1 LLTKSIQFGRQI
13 GPNRESLKMPIISY
27 ANPKGGT
34 GKSTSALILAL
45 ELANRGGD
53 VALIDCDPNQVTAGW
68 AEIRKQQGMSI
79 PFNAMSNPGEENI
92 IDVLDEL
99 ASKYP
104 FVIVDLEGTASLMM
118 SRTMSRSDLTIIPMQ
133 ASPVDAKQ
141 AARAVSLIRAE
152 EKMLRRNIPMRIL
165 MTRNNPAIKTR
176 DERAIMEQL
185 ESANVPILE
194 TPLHERAA
202 YRAIFTYNKTLR
214 ELSKK
219 ESAGLPNA
227 ILNAEAYAYHVI
239 SALKT
244 ELNPNASGSE
254 PEAEISQNTAAA

>member
-1 LLTKSIQFGRQI
+1 
-13 GPNRESLKMPIISY
+13 MPVISF

-45 ELANRGGD
+45 EMAHRGGK

-68 AEIRKQQGMSI
+68 ARAREQEGREL
-79 PFNAMSNPGEENI
+79 PFEAIANPGEDKI

-99 ASKYP
+99 SAVYP

-141 AARAVSLIRAE
+141 AARAVGLVRAE
-152 EKMLRRNIPMRIL
+152 EKMLRRSIPMRIL

-176 DERAIMEQL
+176 DEKAIMEQL
-185 ESANVPILE
+185 KAAHVPVLE
-194 TPLHERAA
+194 VPLHERAA
-202 YRAIFTYNKTLR
+202 YRAVFTYNKTLR
-214 ELSKK
+214 ELTAK
-219 ESAGLPNA
+219 ESAGLPKA
-227 ILNAEAYAYHVI
+227 RENAEGYAFYVVN
-239 SALKT
+239 ALK
-244 ELNPNASGSE
+244 E
-254 PEAEISQNTAAA
+254 EINTAHGLQTETASTLKASAAA

>member
-1 LLTKSIQFGRQI
+1 
-13 GPNRESLKMPIISY
+13 MPVISF

-45 ELANRGGD
+45 EMAHRGGK
-53 VALIDCDPNQVTAGW
+53 VALVDCDPNQVTAGW
-68 AEIRKQQGMSI
+68 AQAREQEGRNV
-79 PFNAMSNPGEENI
+79 PFEAIANPGEENV

-99 ASKYP
+99 ASQYP

-152 EKMLRRNIPMRIL
+152 EKMLRREIPMRIL

-176 DERAIMEQL
+176 DEKAIMEQL
-185 ESANVPILE
+185 EAANVPMLE
-194 TPLHERAA
+194 VPLHERAA
-202 YRAIFTYNKTLR
+202 FRAVFTYNKTLR
-214 ELSKK
+214 ELSAK
-219 ESAGLPNA
+219 ESSGLPRA
-227 ILNAEAYAYHVI
+227 KENAEAYAYHVVK
-239 SALKT
+239 ALKDEFVGT
-244 ELNPNASGSE
+244 PEQVRDDHESE
-254 PEAEISQNTAAA
+254 SAAA

>member
-1 LLTKSIQFGRQI
+1 
-13 GPNRESLKMPIISY
+13 MPVISF

-45 ELANRGGD
+45 EMANRGGE

-68 AEIRKQQGMSI
+68 AQARIDAGREV
-79 PFNAMSNPGEENI
+79 PFTAISNPGEDKI

-99 ASKYP
+99 AGSYP

-118 SRTMSRSDLTIIPMQ
+118 SRTMSRSDLTVIPMQ

-141 AARAVSLIRAE
+141 AARAVALVRAE
-152 EKMLRRNIPMRIL
+152 EKMLRRDIPMRIL

-176 DERAIMEQL
+176 DEKAIVEQL
-185 ESANVPILE
+185 EAAQVPMLE
-194 TPLHERAA
+194 IPLHERAA

-214 ELSKK
+214 ELSNK
-219 ESAGLPNA
+219 ESAGLPRA
-227 ILNAEAYAYHVI
+227 IENAEGFAYYVVKAV
-239 SALKT
+239 T
-244 ELNPNASGSE
+244 EEFN
-254 PEAEISQNTAAA
+254 AAAQTGGANSQADKNSAAA

>member
-1 LLTKSIQFGRQI
+1 
-13 GPNRESLKMPIISY
+13 
-27 ANPKGGT
+27 
-34 GKSTSALILAL
+34 
-45 ELANRGGD
+45 
-53 VALIDCDPNQVTAGW
+53 
-68 AEIRKQQGMSI
+68 
-79 PFNAMSNPGEENI
+79 
-92 IDVLDEL
+92 
-99 ASKYP
+99 
-104 FVIVDLEGTASLMM
+104 
-118 SRTMSRSDLTIIPMQ
+118 
-133 ASPVDAKQ
+133 
-141 AARAVSLIRAE
+141 
-152 EKMLRRNIPMRIL
+152 MRIL

-185 ESANVPILE
+185 ESANAPILE